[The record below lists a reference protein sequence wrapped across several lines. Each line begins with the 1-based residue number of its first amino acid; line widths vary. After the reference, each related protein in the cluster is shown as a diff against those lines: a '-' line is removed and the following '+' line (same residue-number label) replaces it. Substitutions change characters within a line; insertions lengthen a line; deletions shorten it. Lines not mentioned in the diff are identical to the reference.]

1 MQMLRE
7 RRQPGSGAG
16 GSVRDL
22 STHAALAAPYV
33 LCCAVLCCAVLCS
46 LLLLPGLAVNKRHKT
61 IVAFRGRR
69 GV

>member
-33 LCCAVLCCAVLCS
+33 LCCAVLAS
-46 LLLLPGLAVNKRHKT
+46 PPAR
-61 IVAFRGRR
+61 FSSQ
-69 GV
+69 

>member
-1 MQMLRE
+1 MQILRE

-22 STHAALAAPYV
+22 STHAALSALYV
-33 LCCAVLCCAVLCS
+33 LRS
-46 LLLLPGLAVNKRHKT
+46 LLLLPGLTVNKRHKT
-61 IVAFRGRR
+61 IVAFWGRR